1 MNQDY
6 AGRFASIGSENNIPK
21 EFLIDRPFYDAV
33 LFQIN
38 KGRAIKLDGK
48 SRDIPKELTKRK
60 TISVAFPYRPK
71 KDFPDYYSP
80 KGFEV
85 FIKNTWFPISYLV
98 KEIKTDDLRKWGG
111 KAEEMAGAIETLPND
126 AKFAVIRNDNFV
138 FIYRWNIFS
147 KTGVL
152 DKVLRRDKFTELRP
166 KPYEFGNTGVF
177 LLETFEQLEQ
187 KDKDEENPF
196 KEAER
201 QKNTMTKETTT
212 PETNA
217 PVTAP
222 PLITGIKNTYLYIG
236 IAAVIIL
243 LVIYFLR
250 K

>member
-1 MNQDY
+1 MNKDY
-6 AGRFASIGSENNIPK
+6 PGRFSTLTIGNLPK
-21 EFLIDRPFYDAV
+21 EFLIDKPFAEAV
-33 LFQIN
+33 LYQVN
-38 KGRAIKLDGK
+38 KGRALKLDGK
-48 SRDIPKELTKRK
+48 WRDIPKELKGSRMIT
-60 TISVAFPYRPK
+60 TAFPYRPS

-85 FIKNTWFPISYLV
+85 FIKNTWFPISYVV
-98 KEIKTDDLRKWGG
+98 KEIKTEDLRKWGG
-111 KAEEMAGAIETLPND
+111 KAEEMAGAIETLPNN

-152 DKVLRRDKFTELRP
+152 DKVLPRDEFTELRP

-187 KDKDEENPF
+187 KDKEEENPF
-196 KEAER
+196 KEAEK
-201 QKNTMTKETTT
+201 QKNTMKTETTTT
-212 PETNA
+212 PETNL

-236 IAAVIIL
+236 VAVVVIL